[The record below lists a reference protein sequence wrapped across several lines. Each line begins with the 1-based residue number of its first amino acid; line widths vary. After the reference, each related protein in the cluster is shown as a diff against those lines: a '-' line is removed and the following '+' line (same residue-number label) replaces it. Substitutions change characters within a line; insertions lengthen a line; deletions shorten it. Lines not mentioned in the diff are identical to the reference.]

1 MSFRCS
7 ANQVVKPG
15 TAKKDVVCNHTS
27 DNPTLA
33 TILPTTSP
41 GIPLFVTVPGE
52 SLCNIAYRDEES

>member
-1 MSFRCS
+1 MES
-7 ANQVVKPG
+7 G
-15 TAKKDVVCNHTS
+15 TAAKDVVCKHTS